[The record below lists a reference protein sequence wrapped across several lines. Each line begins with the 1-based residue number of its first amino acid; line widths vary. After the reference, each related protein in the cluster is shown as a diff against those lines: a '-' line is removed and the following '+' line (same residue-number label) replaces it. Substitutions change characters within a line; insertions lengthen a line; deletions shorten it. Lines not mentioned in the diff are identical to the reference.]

1 MPPELCFFCGCATN
15 KYIFLGL
22 KNEII
27 VLNGPKVL
35 KKIVIPNFRINR
47 GHFDEPKLKFMANIN
62 DGHLLVG
69 D

>member
-1 MPPELCFFCGCATN
+1 MFFCGCATN

-47 GHFDEPKLKFMANIN
+47 GHFDEPKLKFMAY
-62 DGHLLVG
+62 
-69 D
+69 